1 MKKTKTHQ
9 IKPKQPTQIPS
20 PRRTKK
26 NQQKKTRTKKNMKA
40 NQYVKRQ
47 KKYVSREN
55 SERDSDKEHKQT
67 RKDLK

>member
-1 MKKTKTHQ
+1 MKKTTTHQ

-40 NQYVKRQ
+40 N
-47 KKYVSREN
+47 
-55 SERDSDKEHKQT
+55 
-67 RKDLK
+67 